1 MCNNCP
7 KQKKVLTILVGSFVA
22 FIGFSILFAPA
33 KKSERVKSTVCVSTF
48 SLYEIAHTLAGDTFE
63 VKPIIPLGSDAHAYS
78 PSPSDVASISKA
90 ALFVYSGAGFESWA
104 QSLKSTLPSTVT
116 IIDMSQHVELLKED
130 PHYWLNIDNM
140 ISMTETMEAELSRIS
155 PKNKEL
161 YRTNAL
167 AYIAELKKLKSEY
180 VAGLAQCK
188 LRTLVTNHDAF
199 GYLAHANNLKNIS
212 IIGLSSDE
220 QPSAKTM
227 ANIITLVQKEK
238 IETIFFEELID
249 DNVAQ
254 TIAKESGA
262 TAKPLQ
268 PLENISETELK
279 SHSTYLSIMRDNL
292 TKIREA
298 MECR

>member
-1 MCNNCP
+1 MCTNCP
-7 KQKKVLTILVGSFVA
+7 KQKKVLGILIGSFIA
-22 FIGFSILFAPA
+22 FIGFSILFSPT
-33 KKSERVKSTVCVSTF
+33 KNSERVEPAICVSTF
-48 SLYEIAHTLAGDTFE
+48 PLYEIAHTLAGDTFE

-90 ALFVYSGAGFESWA
+90 ALFVYSGAGFEGWV
-104 QSLKSTLPSTVT
+104 QSLKGTLSSAVT
-116 IIDMSQHVELLKED
+116 IIDMSQHVKLLKDD

-140 ISMTETMEAELSRIS
+140 ILMTETMEAELSKLS

-167 AYIAELKKLKSEY
+167 AYISELKKLKREY
-180 VAGLAQCK
+180 TAGLAQCK
-188 LRTLVTNHDAF
+188 IRTLVTNHDAF
-199 GYLAHANNLKNIS
+199 GYLAQANNLKNIS

-227 ANIITLVQKEK
+227 ADVITLVQKEK
-238 IETIFFEELID
+238 IQTIFFEELID

-268 PLENISETELK
+268 PLENISEAELK

-292 TKIREA
+292 TKIRDA

>member
-7 KQKKVLTILVGSFVA
+7 KQRKVLAYLIAFFVA
-22 FIGFSILFAPA
+22 FIAFSMLFAPA
-33 KKSERVKSTVCVSTF
+33 KKPAIVKPTICVSTF
-48 SLYEIAHTLAGDTFE
+48 PLYEVARTLAGDTFE
-63 VKPIIPLGSDAHAYS
+63 VKPIVPLGSDAHAYS
-78 PSPSDVASISKA
+78 PSPADVASISKA
-90 ALFVYSGAGFESWA
+90 ALFVYSGAGFEAWA
-104 QSLKSTLPSTVT
+104 QPLKNTLPTSVKV
-116 IIDMSQHVELLKED
+116 IDMSQHVELLNND

-140 ISMTETMEAELSRIS
+140 IAMTETMEVEFSKLS

-161 YRTNAL
+161 YHTNAL
-167 AYIAELKKLKSEY
+167 TYMVELKKLKSEY
-180 VAGLAQCK
+180 SAGLAQCK
-188 LRTLVTNHDAF
+188 SRTLITNHDAF

-227 ANIITLVQKEK
+227 ANIISLVQKEK
-238 IETIFFEELID
+238 IGTIFFEELID

-262 TAKPLQ
+262 RAQPLQ
-268 PLENISETELK
+268 PLENISEVELK
-279 SHSTYLSIMRDNL
+279 LQSTYLSIMRDNL
-292 TKIREA
+292 RKMREA